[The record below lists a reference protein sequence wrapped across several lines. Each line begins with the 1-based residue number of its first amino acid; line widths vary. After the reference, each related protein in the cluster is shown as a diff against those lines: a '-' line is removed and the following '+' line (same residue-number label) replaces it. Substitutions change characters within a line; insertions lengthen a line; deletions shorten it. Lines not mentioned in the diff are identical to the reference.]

1 MANDSNSLNIPE
13 PTTII
18 EYRVTKKFPFVSI
31 VDEAFAL
38 KPFRLQPLPR
48 KNDHNLEKLI
58 FRLSRPIQ
66 VFENS
71 FGILASRFRIFRRV
85 IIDKTGN
92 IKNITKAAVI
102 LCNFLTCKSASN
114 MHCLP
119 DYVDQETP

>member
-58 FRLSRPIQ
+58 SDCLVQYRFSKT
-66 VFENS
+66 
-71 FGILASRFRIFRRV
+71 AS
-85 IIDKTGN
+85 G
-92 IKNITKAAVI
+92 
-102 LCNFLTCKSASN
+102 
-114 MHCLP
+114 
-119 DYVDQETP
+119 Y